1 MSHDPTD
8 PLSTLFLKIDHLQS
22 AYAAQS
28 AAWAHR
34 VKSAEN
40 ARLAAVMGPCMT
52 RHCRESSEWTA
63 RDGIRSELVLSG
75 AIQASSDPD
84 TLRDAIQGHV
94 QWLMQ
99 EIESGMS
106 RDLSLTLPYFDP
118 TDDTTQA
125 DAWAQAQANHSQ
137 EVQEIEEE
145 LRRVREEAEAV
156 RDGVG
161 FQSVR

>member
-1 MSHDPTD
+1 MPQSRVALANSLSDTLASLRTARSGLTNAWALRMSASEKAHFAAILAMSHDPAD

-63 RDGIRSELVLSG
+63 RDGIV
-75 AIQASSDPD
+75 SDPD
-84 TLRDAIQGHV
+84 
-94 QWLMQ
+94 W
-99 EIESGMS
+99 
-106 RDLSLTLPYFDP
+106 
-118 TDDTTQA
+118 
-125 DAWAQAQANHSQ
+125 
-137 EVQEIEEE
+137 
-145 LRRVREEAEAV
+145 
-156 RDGVG
+156 
-161 FQSVR
+161 